1 MRKGE
6 AQVGPWARKC
16 DNNNNNNNNN
26 KHWSRHLLSKGNHLS
41 TPGGL

>member
-6 AQVGPWARKC
+6 TQVGPQARKWH
-16 DNNNNNNNNN
+16 NNKNN
-26 KHWSRHLLSKGNHLS
+26 KHWSRHLLNKGNHLS

>member
-6 AQVGPWARKC
+6 TQVGPWARKWH
-16 DNNNNNNNNN
+16 NNKN